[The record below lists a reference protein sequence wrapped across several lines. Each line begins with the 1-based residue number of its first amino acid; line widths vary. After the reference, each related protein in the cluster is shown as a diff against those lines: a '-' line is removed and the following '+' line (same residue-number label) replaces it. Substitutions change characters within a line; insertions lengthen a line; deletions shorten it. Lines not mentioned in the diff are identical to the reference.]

1 MKYIKIIQAT
11 NFILLILKLK
21 YCFIYIYIYIYISI
35 TIFLH
40 SGISFCILQFN
51 FHLKTNYN
59 ICKLIYYTQYNHFY
73 RMIVNNMYMYILLY
87 TTSID

>member
-1 MKYIKIIQAT
+1 MKFIKIIQAT
-11 NFILLILKLK
+11 NFILLILRLK
-21 YCFIYIYIYIYISI
+21 YCFIYIYISI

-40 SGISFCILQFN
+40 SGVSFCILQFN
-51 FHLKTNYN
+51 FHVKANYN
-59 ICKLIYYTQYNHFY
+59 ICKLIYYIQYNHFY